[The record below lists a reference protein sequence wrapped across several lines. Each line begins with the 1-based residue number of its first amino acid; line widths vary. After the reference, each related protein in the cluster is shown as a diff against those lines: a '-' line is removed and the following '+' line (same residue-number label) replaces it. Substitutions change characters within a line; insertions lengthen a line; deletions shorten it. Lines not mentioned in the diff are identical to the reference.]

1 MRNSSKVIDADRKEQ
16 GELERLERIRR
27 NKKDF
32 HRSQRNEENRK
43 EKSRVRKKIGRNRKI
58 KIKNQKGS

>member
-1 MRNSSKVIDADRKEQ
+1 MRNSWKVIDADRKEQ

-58 KIKNQKGS
+58 KIKN